1 MLAYPM
7 ELRRDKDYFVRVMVS
22 DPEEVGLVHGDITQY
37 PSDAIVNAANSEL
50 LPGGGVCG
58 AIHRL
63 GGPEIAEECHRIR
76 SGRGSLAAGQA
87 VATTAGLLQAKF
99 VIHAVGPVWRGGD
112 DGEAEMLSGCY
123 RESMRVADELKLQS
137 IAFPAIS
144 TGIFGYPVE
153 QAARVAIPT
162 VIESLRSAKHL
173 VFASIVLFDK
183 ATLNV
188 FAAVATAQRQPVSG
202 NPYKVAIGIMNE

>member
-1 MLAYPM
+1 
-7 ELRRDKDYFVRVMVS
+7 
-22 DPEEVGLVHGDITQY
+22 
-37 PSDAIVNAANSEL
+37 
-50 LPGGGVCG
+50 
-58 AIHRL
+58 
-63 GGPEIAEECHRIR
+63 
-76 SGRGSLAAGQA
+76 
-87 VATTAGLLQAKF
+87 
-99 VIHAVGPVWRGGD
+99 VWRGGD